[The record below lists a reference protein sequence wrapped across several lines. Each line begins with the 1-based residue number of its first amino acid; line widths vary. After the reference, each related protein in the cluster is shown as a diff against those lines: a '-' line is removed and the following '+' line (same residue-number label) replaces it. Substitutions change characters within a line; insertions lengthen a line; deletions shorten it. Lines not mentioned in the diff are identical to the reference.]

1 MIRPVRSPKVNAT
14 RIKCP
19 KLFFVV
25 PMFFRVTVLNAG
37 LRVVVVFA
45 DDVDVVVDGT
55 AAAAVFAGVSSR
67 SMTVVWKHMID
78 QSKANVRI

>member
-1 MIRPVRSPKVNAT
+1 
-14 RIKCP
+14 
-19 KLFFVV
+19 
-25 PMFFRVTVLNAG
+25 MFFRVTVLNAG

-45 DDVDVVVDGT
+45 DDVAVVVDGT
-55 AAAAVFAGVSSR
+55 AAVVAGVSSR

>member
-1 MIRPVRSPKVNAT
+1 MNAT

-45 DDVDVVVDGT
+45 DDVAVVVDGT
-55 AAAAVFAGVSSR
+55 AAVVAGVSSR

>member
-45 DDVDVVVDGT
+45 DDVAVVVDGT
-55 AAAAVFAGVSSR
+55 AAVVAGVSSR